1 MRSHALTVRT
11 LLRGL
16 FNRRTD
22 VAMVITAC
30 AGVWVFWS
38 PLSEL
43 STLSWW
49 YDRVLSVRAQ
59 GTLPDPDYDLDSL
72 PWQKAE
78 PRAFDVQ
85 QGQLTLVTNAEP
97 FAYQAFATVHT
108 NGARAADIQFE
119 ADVESGGVTIGLLQS
134 GKWIAVS
141 SSPQPGVF
149 ADTNSTLLGY
159 SRSVTLM
166 IANNNPAG
174 ETRVTLKS
182 LRLYLRK

>member
-1 MRSHALTVRT
+1 MRRHALTACT

-16 FNRRTD
+16 FDHRTD
-22 VAMVITAC
+22 VVIVITAC

-43 STLSWW
+43 SALSWW
-49 YDRVLSVRAQ
+49 YDRVQSVRTR
-59 GTLPDPDYDLDSL
+59 GTLPDPDYDLDTL
-72 PWQKAE
+72 RWQLAE
-78 PRAFDVQ
+78 PRAFDVH
-85 QGQLTLVTNAEP
+85 QGRLTLVTNAEP

-108 NGARAADIQFE
+108 NGAGAADIQFE
-119 ADVESGGVTIGLLQS
+119 ADVESGGITIGLLQS

-141 SSPQPGVF
+141 SSPHPGVF
-149 ADTNSTLLGY
+149 ADTNSTQLGY